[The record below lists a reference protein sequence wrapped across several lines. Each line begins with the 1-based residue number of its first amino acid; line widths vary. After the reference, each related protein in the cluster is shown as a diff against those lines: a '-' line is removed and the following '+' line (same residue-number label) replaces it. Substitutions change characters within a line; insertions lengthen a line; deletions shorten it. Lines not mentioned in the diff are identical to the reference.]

1 MVNGGGSFD
10 IMATRNSVYVIQGE
24 MSMVVSCMRRNAR
37 WAASEREEQ
46 DPLLQSFS
54 TLRQNL
60 ATIEDLDDVDVD
72 VFLGPFLA
80 VVRSEAT
87 TGPITAVALSSIN
100 KFLSYGL
107 IDMESPSAAA
117 GIENIADAVTHAKF
131 VGTDIASDEVVLMK
145 ILQVLRTILLTP
157 VGTCMSNESVCELM
171 QTCFRLCFEMRLSE
185 LLRKSAEQTLTDM
198 VHLLFSRLSS
208 LTEEDVASTK
218 GSPVKALQR
227 LPSAIDS
234 SASVVP
240 VMGSLDTETR
250 PGDAIAADG
259 ASGAPL
265 AVGTMSVDSGG
276 EGSVVDAGGNGGG
289 SVVDQQTRYNKR
301 GVRFTTRQALDGE
314 LVAYGV
320 PCILE
325 LFRFLISLINP
336 RDRHNNET
344 MMAMGLALL
353 TVALE
358 TGGMDIARFS
368 GLLQHV
374 EDGMCKNL
382 LALLKCDNLNLHAA
396 TLRVIFLTFE
406 AQRCRL
412 KFQLAAFLTQVMEM
426 EYHTYEHKEGV
437 LDTML
442 QLCRIPGF
450 LTDLYTNFDCS
461 LYCENMFDK
470 TIQFLA
476 QNAYPEERLL
486 ATHLNALDALLTILK
501 EIGANA
507 ASALKPTADGPSNTS
522 SEAGAGSK
530 QGSSGLVASV
540 PGGDSSNVVTG
551 DDVLPL
557 SALRRVRKQKVQLDE
572 GVQLFNEKPKKGIAY
587 LQEQGFL
594 ETPVD
599 STALVRFLRSEPR
612 LDKTALGEYIG
623 DRKNPEVME
632 AFILSFDVSELALD
646 EALRKFLTT
655 FRLPGESAVI
665 ERIFEKFAQH
675 WYGTYKHD
683 KVPASADD
691 TFVLT
696 YAIIQLNVDQHNSR
710 VKNPMTF
717 EQFSRNQRGLNSG
730 KDFPTEY
737 LEEMYNNIRDN
748 EIVLPAEREG
758 DVKAD
763 YDWQMMLNR
772 ARNSEQCRFV
782 SMRTHLY
789 DEDLFAVVWGPAITA
804 LCYVLDTA
812 LDDTLVRK
820 VLDHMRL
827 CATVCARYQLSDVF
841 DNLVVALCKRIL
853 VVVADA
859 DAGSELHG
867 SHDAAEPSFV
877 DYLGKNTK
885 IQAIAHCIFSLTHE
899 HGSILRHGWQDVLD
913 IIAQFFTAQL
923 LPPQMM
929 SVFHFITGTASLQQ
943 APEAVDVERESSFL
957 TSFFG
962 FGSPAPAR
970 VRSAVADDIT
980 NAAKASV
987 DACRIPQLLSESAF
1001 LQDESL
1007 LELCKSLVVLSR
1019 GPAAGDKDEPAGG
1032 SEQMAVFFLE
1042 LLADVTMANKD
1053 RMHVLWDL
1061 VVEHVRAVVLQGD
1074 GRHPRL
1080 AEHAL
1085 VTLVRIGDRL
1095 HMREGMAPRV
1105 LQALALLDE
1114 LPPAVL
1120 VSARAHVVA
1129 GLASLIKTNSSGI
1142 DADGWAL
1149 ILGFLIQC
1157 SNDLVAVDHALD
1169 AIFFVVDNAL
1179 TQDNVAL
1186 CQDAAVNFVDLALD
1200 STLSIDAYSAPA
1212 ETGDGGDDDSAS
1224 KQPLAARLLNLLHAI
1239 HLAAP
1244 KVVATYHPWSAHW
1257 EPLLQAMSRF
1267 CTVVQR
1273 SVRHHAVALLHS
1285 SLMLPEM
1292 DERLSEHEW
1301 KACLENVLFP
1311 LMEALLNPPTQSAPV
1326 ASLEEIRMRTSALMS
1341 KVFLQHLSVLQRL
1354 GDFISLWMRLLDLL
1368 EKYLRAG
1375 SELAEAVPESLKN
1388 MLLVMSTHGILRPP
1402 DVRGVRAPG
1411 APPSLWQIT
1420 FSRIESLVPGMFQ
1433 ELFPDIV
1440 APAPVLATHAH
1451 VAAAAPAIT
1460 LVDTPVRARTYID
1473 HAASTPASN
1482 GAGAGVA
1489 RAFTHPA
1496 SSMVMATPV
1505 GVAAPGTPPP
1515 MSSPTPP
1522 QFPEVLHVHANEES
1536 GPAAAPHTPQGQA
1549 PGSPK
1554 LQLHSTPITI

>member
-1 MVNGGGSFD
+1 M
-10 IMATRNSVYVIQGE
+10 
-24 MSMVVSCMRRNAR
+24 
-37 WAASEREEQ
+37 
-46 DPLLQSFS
+46 
-54 TLRQNL
+54 
-60 ATIEDLDDVDVD
+60 
-72 VFLGPFLA
+72 
-80 VVRSEAT
+80 
-87 TGPITAVALSSIN
+87 
-100 KFLSYGL
+100 
-107 IDMESPSAAA
+107 
-117 GIENIADAVTHAKF
+117 
-131 VGTDIASDEVVLMK
+131 
-145 ILQVLRTILLTP
+145 
-157 VGTCMSNESVCELM
+157 
-171 QTCFRLCFEMRLSE
+171 
-185 LLRKSAEQTLTDM
+185 
-198 VHLLFSRLSS
+198 
-208 LTEEDVASTK
+208 
-218 GSPVKALQR
+218 
-227 LPSAIDS
+227 
-234 SASVVP
+234 
-240 VMGSLDTETR
+240 
-250 PGDAIAADG
+250 
-259 ASGAPL
+259 
-265 AVGTMSVDSGG
+265 
-276 EGSVVDAGGNGGG
+276 VDAGSGGNG
-289 SVVDQQTRYNKR
+289 SAADQQTRYNNR
-301 GVRFTTRQALDGE
+301 GVRFTARQALDGE

-358 TGGMDIARFS
+358 TGGADIARFS

-406 AQRCRL
+406 AQRSRL

-437 LDTML
+437 LDTLL

-461 LYCENMFDK
+461 LYCENLFDK

-486 ATHLNALDALLTILK
+486 ATHLNALDALLTVLQ

-507 ASALKPTADGPSNTS
+507 APARKLAIGGGRNTVRGDGQTSAISGPGMGATTTS
-522 SEAGAGSK
+522 VHG
-530 QGSSGLVASV
+530 
-540 PGGDSSNVVTG
+540 G
-551 DDVLPL
+551 DDVSVITGNAVLQL
-557 SALRRVRKQKVQLDE
+557 CALRKVREQKVQLNE
-572 GVQLFNEKPKKGIAY
+572 GVRLFNEKPKKGIAY

-594 ETPVD
+594 QTPVD
-599 STALVRFLRSEPR
+599 SAALVRFLRSEPR
-612 LDKTALGEYIG
+612 LDKTSLGEYIG

-675 WYGTYKHD
+675 WYDTYKHD

-812 LDDTLVRK
+812 LEDALVGK

-827 CATVCARYQLSDVF
+827 CAAVCARYQLSDVF

-859 DAGSELHG
+859 DAGSEHHAAA
-867 SHDAAEPSFV
+867 HDTADPSFV
-877 DYLGKNTK
+877 DYLGKNSK
-885 IQAIAHCIFSLTHE
+885 IQAIATCIFSLTHE

-923 LPPQMM
+923 LPPQMV

-970 VRSAVADDIT
+970 VRSVAADDVTI
-980 NAAKASV
+980 AAKASV
-987 DACRIPQLLSESAF
+987 EACRIPQLLSESAF

-1019 GPAAGDKDEPAGG
+1019 GPTTAPRDKNGSPVGTGGHAG
-1032 SEQMAVFFLE
+1032 SEQMSVFFLE

-1061 VVEHVRAVVLQGD
+1061 VVDHVRVLVLQGD
-1074 GRHPRL
+1074 GQHLRL

-1085 VTLVRIGDRL
+1085 VTLIRIGDRL
-1095 HMREGMAPRV
+1095 HMREAMAPRV
-1105 LQALALLDE
+1105 LHALALLDQ

-1120 VSARAHVVA
+1120 VETRAHVVA
-1129 GLASLIKTNSSGI
+1129 GLASFIKTNSSGI
-1142 DADGWAL
+1142 HADGWAL

-1157 SNDLVAVDHALD
+1157 NNDAAAVDHALD

-1186 CQDAAVNFVDLALD
+1186 CQDAAINFVDLALD
-1200 STLSIDAYSAPA
+1200 STLSIDAYTATA
-1212 ETGDGGDDDSAS
+1212 ENGESGEDESSG

-1244 KVVATYHPWSAHW
+1244 KV
-1257 EPLLQAMSRF
+1257 R
-1267 CTVVQR
+1267 
-1273 SVRHHAVALLHS
+1273 
-1285 SLMLPEM
+1285 
-1292 DERLSEHEW
+1292 
-1301 KACLENVLFP
+1301 
-1311 LMEALLNPPTQSAPV
+1311 
-1326 ASLEEIRMRTSALMS
+1326 
-1341 KVFLQHLSVLQRL
+1341 
-1354 GDFISLWMRLLDLL
+1354 
-1368 EKYLRAG
+1368 
-1375 SELAEAVPESLKN
+1375 
-1388 MLLVMSTHGILRPP
+1388 
-1402 DVRGVRAPG
+1402 
-1411 APPSLWQIT
+1411 
-1420 FSRIESLVPGMFQ
+1420 
-1433 ELFPDIV
+1433 
-1440 APAPVLATHAH
+1440 
-1451 VAAAAPAIT
+1451 
-1460 LVDTPVRARTYID
+1460 
-1473 HAASTPASN
+1473 
-1482 GAGAGVA
+1482 
-1489 RAFTHPA
+1489 
-1496 SSMVMATPV
+1496 
-1505 GVAAPGTPPP
+1505 
-1515 MSSPTPP
+1515 
-1522 QFPEVLHVHANEES
+1522 
-1536 GPAAAPHTPQGQA
+1536 
-1549 PGSPK
+1549 
-1554 LQLHSTPITI
+1554 